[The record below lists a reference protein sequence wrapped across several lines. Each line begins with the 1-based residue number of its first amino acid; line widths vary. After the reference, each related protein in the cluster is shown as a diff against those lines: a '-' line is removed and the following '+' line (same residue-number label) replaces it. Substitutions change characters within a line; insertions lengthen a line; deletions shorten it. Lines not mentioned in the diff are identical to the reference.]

1 LKDSRELLNFGFNVA
16 EFTKRVAKPIQDK
29 TIAQKLENISRKHNS
44 RGQLPKA
51 ETIDKVYRNFC
62 RAAELDKVDV
72 FQSPVL
78 IRRLVWAFNYRP
90 SEKSPRIVDMPQF
103 DQVMDILNESSRASL
118 LMGVLNSLLQ
128 LWEHPN
134 ADKMRQYL
142 SVQLGNYDGKRR
154 AINQL
159 KEQAKYF
166 CSENGPT
173 QLALDLLRNDVSLV
187 GVWEYLEFD
196 SAMRH
201 YEFFGRVGKAYS
213 NLINKKTGVK
223 LIPGIMSFL
232 AQRPEELYC
241 AEIASNVIEV
251 LGTDSTV
258 EERTGIQNFAM
269 QKWQD
274 PRLPGGSVRWKDI
287 SEEATQIFTRWITQ
301 EDLRFFFDVV
311 AKHCNDPKFADR
323 RDFWLQY
330 IEHISMC
337 RPILRT
343 TLREELRSDNRVRRY
358 MQQRRPA
365 ELSGGNRDQHGFLIR
380 MGNHIFVEFS
390 TAAACRV
397 FDVAS
402 CPFKLDDYS
411 YRMSDLR
418 SDMCIDRFPHQGQ
431 WQYKIQRWIQFN
443 CLPLHDQQAKQR
455 AAPQPTQ
462 NTVPA
467 DLKILEQAVDTDE
480 AKVVER
486 IEWEK
491 EGTQMVLI
499 PAGSFE
505 MGDHF
510 NEGDSDEKPVHKIA
524 LDAFYMD
531 IYEVTVGQFSKFLKQ
546 SGYTYRGN
554 WSRVAEY
561 SSGDAYPMVLV
572 TWNDAAAYAKWAG
585 KRLATEAE
593 WEYAARGGLVGKRY
607 PWGNNDPTPDK
618 AHYDSGQSKTK
629 AVGNYPPNG
638 YGLYDMAG
646 NVWEWC
652 VDRYGS
658 GYYENSPTK
667 NPPGVGTG
675 TLRVA
680 RGGDWDNDSTSLRV
694 ASRAFSPPDA
704 RYGSIGFR
712 CVSGLD

>member
-1 LKDSRELLNFGFNVA
+1 
-16 EFTKRVAKPIQDK
+16 
-29 TIAQKLENISRKHNS
+29 
-44 RGQLPKA
+44 
-51 ETIDKVYRNFC
+51 
-62 RAAELDKVDV
+62 
-72 FQSPVL
+72 
-78 IRRLVWAFNYRP
+78 
-90 SEKSPRIVDMPQF
+90 
-103 DQVMDILNESSRASL
+103 
-118 LMGVLNSLLQ
+118 
-128 LWEHPN
+128 
-134 ADKMRQYL
+134 
-142 SVQLGNYDGKRR
+142 
-154 AINQL
+154 
-159 KEQAKYF
+159 
-166 CSENGPT
+166 
-173 QLALDLLRNDVSLV
+173 
-187 GVWEYLEFD
+187 
-196 SAMRH
+196 
-201 YEFFGRVGKAYS
+201 
-213 NLINKKTGVK
+213 
-223 LIPGIMSFL
+223 
-232 AQRPEELYC
+232 
-241 AEIASNVIEV
+241 
-251 LGTDSTV
+251 
-258 EERTGIQNFAM
+258 
-269 QKWQD
+269 
-274 PRLPGGSVRWKDI
+274 
-287 SEEATQIFTRWITQ
+287 
-301 EDLRFFFDVV
+301 
-311 AKHCNDPKFADR
+311 
-323 RDFWLQY
+323 
-330 IEHISMC
+330 
-337 RPILRT
+337 
-343 TLREELRSDNRVRRY
+343 
-358 MQQRRPA
+358 
-365 ELSGGNRDQHGFLIR
+365 

-455 AAPQPTQ
+455 AAPQPRQ